1 MEHQISGERVGV
13 SFIRRVAAIRSHS
26 ASRITWH
33 SHDCYEIILLADGAT
48 SYEFVEGRNVVL
60 SGGSFLVTPPQL
72 EHRGTNDVRSPSR
85 LLGIMFDP
93 EVAPES
99 HSALFSSEEFLAI
112 SNAIQAGTI
121 QTGRMGAALRNMVR
135 DIPSDMEQVKNGAF
149 LAEATLRGRLCQLFV
164 EIAKQLKTNC
174 PSEPRFLVDAA
185 VLYMKAKLFEEATI
199 DEVADHVHCCRAKLF
214 EVFKEFV
221 GMSPNDYWQ
230 RIRVE
235 AARDMLRKT
244 DLSVTEIA
252 IRCGYSTSQYFST
265 VFRKYTGTTPTQFR
279 RREVRKRLA

>member
-1 MEHQISGERVGV
+1 MEQQISGDKIGL

-26 ASRITWH
+26 ASRISWH

-48 SYEFVEGRNVVL
+48 SYEFKGGTRVEL
-60 SGGSFLVTPPQL
+60 SGGCFLVTPPHL
-72 EHRGTNDVRSPSR
+72 EHRGSNDVRSPGK

-93 EVAPES
+93 GVAPET
-99 HSALFSSEEFLAI
+99 HSNLFMHTEFLAI

-121 QTGRMGAALRNMVR
+121 QTRRMGSALRSMVR
-135 DIPSDMEQVKNGAF
+135 DIPTDMEQVQHGTY

-164 EIAKQLKTNC
+164 EIAKQLKINC

-185 VLYMKAKLFEEATI
+185 VLYMKSKLFEESTV
-199 DEVADHVHCCRAKLF
+199 DEVANHVHCCRAKLF
-214 EVFKEFV
+214 EVFKECV

-230 RIRVE
+230 RIRIE
-235 AARDMLRKT
+235 ATQDMLRNT
-244 DLSVTEIA
+244 ELSVTEVA

-265 VFRKYTGTTPTQFR
+265 VFRKYTGTTPSQFR
-279 RREVRKRLA
+279 RKKIGKPMN

>member
-1 MEHQISGERVGV
+1 MEHQISGDRIGV
-13 SFIRRVAAIRSHS
+13 SFVRRVSAIRSHS
-26 ASRITWH
+26 ASRISWH

-48 SYEFVEGRNVVL
+48 SYEFAGGASVEL
-60 SGGSFLVTPPQL
+60 SGGCFLVTPPQL
-72 EHRGTNDVRSPSR
+72 EHRGSNDVRSPGK

-93 EVAPES
+93 CVPQES
-99 HSALFSSEEFLAI
+99 HANLFTHEEFLAI

-121 QTGRMGAALRNMVR
+121 QTRRMGAALRSMVR
-135 DIPSDMEQVKNGAF
+135 DIPADMEQVQQGTY
-149 LAEATLRGRLCQLFV
+149 LAEATLRSRLCQLFA
-164 EIAKQLKTNC
+164 EIAKQLKINC

-185 VLYMKAKLFEEATI
+185 VQYMKARLFEEATV

-214 EVFKEFV
+214 EVFKECV

-230 RIRVE
+230 RIRIE
-235 AARDMLRKT
+235 ATQDMLRKT

-279 RREVRKRLA
+279 RREVRKPLA